1 MSHSKHRPTL
11 DEFRAASER
20 IKNVAMRTP
29 LIPLRWYDE
38 DPRILLKPEIFQPI
52 GSYKIRGVYN
62 WAVQIEPEE
71 RAKGISTVSSGNMA
85 IAVAYVGKMLGT
97 PARGIMFES
106 APISKVRAV
115 ERYGAEVFQVP
126 REEIFEYA
134 DRLQGDRCFLHP
146 LEEYILM
153 EGHGTIGLEIIED
166 APETDTIYVAIG
178 AGFLGGGTAL
188 AAKAL
193 KPSVRVVGVNSDAY
207 PHFYESFKRGEP
219 VEVEAKHSLADS
231 IAAPVTREHMLRLLQ
246 EVLDDVVLVSE
257 DMIKDS
263 IRYLA
268 TENKMFV
275 EGAAATT
282 LAAALNEEK
291 ENRGNTVC
299 ILSGGSIDPEKV
311 AEILATSL

>member
-1 MSHSKHRPTL
+1 MANSKHIPTL
-11 DEFRAASER
+11 EEFRAASEMIR
-20 IKNVAMRTP
+20 SVAMRTP

-38 DPRILLKPEIFQPI
+38 DPKILLKPEIFQPI

-62 WAVQIEPEE
+62 WAMHLEPEE
-71 RAKGISTVSSGNMA
+71 RAKGISTVSAGNMA
-85 IAVAYVGKMLGT
+85 IAVAYIGKLLGI
-97 PARGIMFES
+97 PARGIMFDTT
-106 APISKVRAV
+106 PRSKIKAV
-115 ERYGAEVFQVP
+115 EKYGAEVVLMS
-126 REEIFEYA
+126 RDEIFDYIE
-134 DRLQGDRCFLHP
+134 DRPGDRCFLHP

-193 KPSVRVVGVNSDAY
+193 KPSVKVVGVNSDAY
-207 PHFYESFKRGEP
+207 PHFYESYKRGEP
-219 VEVEAKHSLADS
+219 VEVQFKESLADS
-231 IAAPVTREHMLRLLQ
+231 IAAPVTRDHMLRLLQ
-246 EVLDDVVLVSE
+246 DILDDVVLVSE
-257 DMIKDS
+257 DMIKES

-275 EGAAATT
+275 EGAAATS
-282 LAAALNEEK
+282 LAAALDEDQGI
-291 ENRGNTVC
+291 RGNTVC

-311 AEILATSL
+311 ADILKHL

>member
-1 MSHSKHRPTL
+1 MSYSKHRPTL
-11 DEFRAASER
+11 EEFRSASER

-38 DPRILLKPEIFQPI
+38 DPKILLKPEIFQPI

-62 WAVQIEPEE
+62 WALRLKPEE
-71 RAKGISTVSSGNMA
+71 RAKGISTISAGNMA
-85 IAVAYVGKMLGT
+85 IAVAYVGRLLGI
-97 PARGIMFES
+97 PARGIMFENT
-106 APISKVRAV
+106 PKSKIKAV
-115 ERYGAEVFQVP
+115 EKYGAEVVLIS
-126 REEIFEYA
+126 REEIWDYIDDLPE
-134 DRLQGDRCFLHP
+134 DRCFLHG
-146 LEEYILM
+146 LEDYTLL

-193 KPSVRVVGVNSDAY
+193 KPSVKVVGVNSEAY
-207 PHFYESFKRGEP
+207 PHFYKSYKQSEP
-219 VEVEAKHSLADS
+219 VEVAFKDSLADS
-231 IAAPVTREHMLRLLQ
+231 IAAPVTRDHMLRLLRD
-246 EVLDDVVLVSE
+246 VLDDVVLVSE
-257 DMIKDS
+257 DMITES

-311 AEILATSL
+311 AEILTSS

>member
-1 MSHSKHRPTL
+1 MRYSKHRPTL
-11 DEFRAASER
+11 EEFRAASER
-20 IKNVAMRTP
+20 IKNVAIRTP

-38 DPRILLKPEIFQPI
+38 NPKILLKPEIFQPI

-62 WAVQIEPEE
+62 WALRLKPED
-71 RAKGISTVSSGNMA
+71 RAKGISTISAGNMA
-85 IAVAYVGKMLGT
+85 IAVAYVGKLLGI
-97 PARGIMFES
+97 PARGIMFENT
-106 APISKVRAV
+106 PKSKIKAV
-115 ERYGAEVFQVP
+115 ERYGAEVVLMP
-126 REEIFEYA
+126 WKEIWDYLDNLPE
-134 DRLQGDRCFLHP
+134 DRCFLNG
-146 LEEYILM
+146 LEDYTLL

-166 APETDTIYVAIG
+166 APDTDTIYVAIG

-193 KPSVRVVGVNSDAY
+193 KPSVKVVGVNSDAY
-207 PHFYESFKRGEP
+207 PHFYESFKQGKP
-219 VEVEAKHSLADS
+219 VEVEVKHSLADS

-257 DMIKDS
+257 DMIKES

-282 LAAALNEEK
+282 LAAALNEKK

-311 AEILATSL
+311 AEIILTS